1 MHEADILGFLGI
13 RPLSLFDTV
22 LGSEIPIDKIGGSRP
37 AESVYHRV
45 VAPPRR
51 YAYADG

>member
-22 LGSEIPIDKIGGSRP
+22 LGSEIPIDMIVGSRP
-37 AESVYHRV
+37 AGSVHRRV
-45 VAPPRR
+45 VALPVRCAR
-51 YAYADG
+51 DGG